1 MKKKV
6 LISAIAI
13 SLLAVGTGAYAYNEK
28 VEAAQLEQ
36 QRIQTVDKA
45 ENAVSALY
53 TSDKTA
59 LATDL
64 KNKLKA
70 AKAAV
75 KKVEDTNVKSLLTEK
90 ISNAEEISTIQS
102 EVSNILKIGVVDEKA
117 SEKQVE
123 SISKKLGQ
131 VKDWNESIYNSLSK
145 QLEEADKQIAAIN
158 EAAEKVKAAEKSL
171 KEKDYDAA
179 SDLIAKVKNEE
190 KKEELTK
197 QLKAVNETMV
207 AKAEEEKR
215 KEAEAIAKA
224 EAEKATTVSNNS
236 STNNVSSGSSAN
248 SNVSSGSNSSSTSSS
263 KASSSSTYNRSSAST
278 SGGSSSSSQN
288 ANTSSKSTASSSS
301 SNKSTSGSSS
311 SSKPTGS
318 NTNNSTSSSNSGS
331 TPTKQPGKVEGVTID
346 GGGKNKVGDGGGS
359 KTGTWDTGTFEW

>member
-13 SLLAVGTGAYAYNEK
+13 SLLAVGTGVYAYNEK

-70 AKAAV
+70 AKTAV
-75 KKVEDTNVKSLLTEK
+75 KKVEDTKAKSLLTEK

-102 EVSNILKIGVVDEKA
+102 EVSNILKNGVVDEKA
-117 SEKQVE
+117 SEKQIE
-123 SISKKLGQ
+123 SISKRVSQ
-131 VKDWNESIYNSLSK
+131 VKDWNKSIYNSLSK
-145 QLEEADKQIAAIN
+145 QLKEAGKQIAAIN
-158 EAAEKVKAAEKSL
+158 EAAEKVKVAEKSL
-171 KEKDYDAA
+171 KEKDYEAA

-197 QLKAVNETMV
+197 QLKAVNKTMV
-207 AKAEEEKR
+207 AKAEEAKR
-215 KEAEAIAKA
+215 KEAEAIAQA
-224 EAEKATTVSNNS
+224 EAEKTTTVSNNA
-236 STNNVSSGSSAN
+236 STTNISSGSSSS
-248 SNVSSGSNSSSTSSS
+248 SNVSSGSISSSTSSS
-263 KASSSSTYNRSSAST
+263 KPSSSSTYSSSNAST
-278 SGGSSSSSQN
+278 SGGSSSNSQKASS
-288 ANTSSKSTASSSS
+288 SSKSTAGSSSS
-301 SNKSTSGSSS
+301 SNSTSSSNNSSSSNNTSGSSS
-311 SSKPTGS
+311 SSSS
-318 NTNNSTSSSNSGS
+318 NDSTNNVEKPGEVKNV
-331 TPTKQPGKVEGVTID
+331 TKTDEGELESHY
-346 GGGKNKVGDGGGS
+346 GGTG
-359 KTGTWDTGTFEW
+359 GTWESGTWSW

>member
-45 ENAVSALY
+45 ENAVAALY

-64 KNKLKA
+64 ENKLQA

-75 KKVEDTNVKSLLTEK
+75 KKVENTKVKSRLSEK
-90 ISNAEEISTIQS
+90 ITNAEEIFTIQS
-102 EVSNILKIGVVDEKA
+102 EVSNILKNGVVDEKA

-145 QLEEADKQIAAIN
+145 QLEEAGKQLAAIN
-158 EAAEKVKAAEKSL
+158 EASEKVKAAEKSL
-171 KEKDYDAA
+171 KEKDYDTA

-215 KEAEAIAKA
+215 KEAEAIATA

-236 STNNVSSGSSAN
+236 STTNVSSGSSAN
-248 SNVSSGSNSSSTSSS
+248 SNVSSGSNSSSTSSN
-263 KASSSSTYNRSSAST
+263 KPSSSSTYSSSNAST
-278 SGGSSSSSQN
+278 SGGSTSSN
-288 ANTSSKSTASSSS
+288 PKANTSS
-301 SNKSTSGSSS
+301 KSTSGSSS
-311 SSKPTGS
+311 SSKTTSSSSSSKG
-318 NTNNSTSSSNSGS
+318 STSSSNSGDKS
-331 TPTKQPGKVEGVTID
+331 GQVTNVEKTTEGEID
-346 GGGKNKVGDGGGS
+346 YKGTGPNKGS
-359 KTGTWDTGTFEW
+359 NTYEGGTFDGSNIPDW

>member
-45 ENAVSALY
+45 ENAVAALY

-64 KNKLKA
+64 ENKLKA

-75 KKVEDTNVKSLLTEK
+75 KKVEDTKVKSLLTEK

-102 EVSNILKIGVVDEKA
+102 EVSNILKNGVVDEKA

-145 QLEEADKQIAAIN
+145 QLKEAGKQIAAIN
-158 EAAEKVKAAEKSL
+158 EASEKVKAAEKSL

-197 QLKAVNETMV
+197 QLKAVNKTMV
-207 AKAEEEKR
+207 AKAEEAKR
-215 KEAEAIAKA
+215 KKAEEIAKA
-224 EAEKATTVSNNS
+224 EAERTTTVSNNPS
-236 STNNVSSGSSAN
+236 S

-263 KASSSSTYNRSSAST
+263 KPSSSSTYSSSNAST
-278 SGGSSSSSQN
+278 SGGSTSSSQK
-288 ANTSSKSTASSSS
+288 ASTSS
-301 SNKSTSGSSS
+301 KSTSGSSS
-311 SSKPTGS
+311 SSKTTSSSSSSKG
-318 NTNNSTSSSNSGS
+318 STSSSNSGDKS
-331 TPTKQPGKVEGVTID
+331 GQVTNVEKTTEGEID
-346 GGGKNKVGDGGGS
+346 YKGTGPNKGS
-359 KTGTWDTGTFEW
+359 NTYEGGTFDGSNIPDW

>member
-90 ISNAEEISTIQS
+90 ISHAEEISTIQS
-102 EVSNILKIGVVDEKA
+102 EVSSILKNGVVDEKA

-123 SISKKLGQ
+123 SISKKVSQ
-131 VKDWNESIYNSLSK
+131 VKDWNESIYNSLSE
-145 QLEEADKQIAAIN
+145 QLKEAGKQIAAIN
-158 EAAEKVKAAEKSL
+158 EAAEKVKAAEQSL

-179 SDLIAKVKNEE
+179 SDLIAKVKNEK

-197 QLKAVNETMV
+197 QLKEVNETMV
-207 AKAEEEKR
+207 AKAEEAKR
-215 KEAEAIAKA
+215 KEAEA
-224 EAEKATTVSNNS
+224 EKATNVSNNA
-236 STNNVSSGSSAN
+236 STTNVSSSSSSS
-248 SNVSSGSNSSSTSSS
+248 SNVSCSSTSSS
-263 KASSSSTYNRSSAST
+263 KPSSSSTYSSSNAST
-278 SGGSSSSSQN
+278 SGGSTSSSQK
-288 ANTSSKSTASSSS
+288 ASTSS
-301 SNKSTSGSSS
+301 KSTSGSSS
-311 SSKPTGS
+311 SSKTTSSSSSSKG
-318 NTNNSTSSSNSGS
+318 STSSSNSGDKS
-331 TPTKQPGKVEGVTID
+331 GQVTNVEKTTEGEID
-346 GGGKNKVGDGGGS
+346 YKGTGPNKGS
-359 KTGTWDTGTFEW
+359 NTYEGGTFDGSNIPDW

>member
-90 ISNAEEISTIQS
+90 ISHAEEISTIQS
-102 EVSNILKIGVVDEKA
+102 EVSNILKNGVVDEKA
-117 SEKQVE
+117 SEKQVA
-123 SISKKLGQ
+123 SISKKVSQ
-131 VKDWNESIYNSLSK
+131 VKDWNDSIYNSLSK
-145 QLEEADKQIAAIN
+145 QLKEAGKQITAIN

-197 QLKAVNETMV
+197 QLEAVNETMV
-207 AKAEEEKR
+207 AKAEEAKR

-224 EAEKATTVSNNS
+224 EAEKTTTVSNNG
-236 STNNVSSGSSAN
+236 STTNVSSGSTST

-263 KASSSSTYNRSSAST
+263 KPSSSSTYSSSKAST
-278 SGGSSSSSQN
+278 SNGSSSNSQK
-288 ANTSSKSTASSSS
+288 ASS
-301 SNKSTSGSSS
+301 SNKSTAGSGSSS
-311 SSKPTGS
+311 KT
-318 NTNNSTSSSNSGS
+318 TSSSNSGKSSSSS
-331 TPTKQPGKVEGVTID
+331 TNKSSGSSSNQSNGKATNVTQD
-346 GGGKNKVGDGGGS
+346 GGGYIDPNNTAKDPDKEGYNQYE
-359 KTGTWDTGTFEW
+359 TGTFTLP

>member
-45 ENAVSALY
+45 ENAVAALY

-64 KNKLKA
+64 ENKLQA

-75 KKVEDTNVKSLLTEK
+75 KKVEDTKVKSRLTEK

-102 EVSNILKIGVVDEKA
+102 EVSNILKNGVVEEKA

-145 QLEEADKQIAAIN
+145 QLEEAGKQIAAIN
-158 EAAEKVKAAEKSL
+158 EASEKVKAAEKSL
-171 KEKDYDAA
+171 KEKDYDTA

-207 AKAEEEKR
+207 A
-215 KEAEAIAKA
+215 EAEAIAKA

-236 STNNVSSGSSAN
+236 STTNVSSGSSAN
-248 SNVSSGSNSSSTSSS
+248 SNVSSSSNSSSTSSS
-263 KASSSSTYNRSSAST
+263 KASSSSTYSSSKAST
-278 SGGSSSSSQN
+278 SGGS
-288 ANTSSKSTASSSS
+288 TSSGSTAST

-311 SSKPTGS
+311 K
-318 NTNNSTSSSNSGS
+318 STSSSNNSS
-331 TPTKQPGKVEGVTID
+331 SSNKSSSSSNSDTSNSNYYDDKKPGEVNNVVKTDEGKLTGGD
-346 GGGKNKVGDGGGS
+346 GGGKN
-359 KTGTWDTGTFEW
+359 TGTWESGTWSW

>member
-13 SLLAVGTGAYAYNEK
+13 SLLSVGTGAYAYNKK

-75 KKVEDTNVKSLLTEK
+75 KKVEDTKVKSLLTEK

-102 EVSNILKIGVVDEKA
+102 EVSNILKNGVVDEKA

-131 VKDWNESIYNSLSK
+131 VKDWNNSIYNSLSK

-179 SDLIAKVKNEE
+179 SDLIVKVKNEE

-207 AKAEEEKR
+207 AKAEEAKR

-224 EAEKATTVSNNS
+224 EAEKATTVSNNA
-236 STNNVSSGSSAN
+236 STSNVSSGSTSS

-263 KASSSSTYNRSSAST
+263 KPSSSSTYSSSNAST
-278 SGGSSSSSQN
+278 SSGS
-288 ANTSSKSTASSSS
+288 TSSKSTAGS
-301 SNKSTSGSSS
+301 SNKSNTSS
-311 SSKPTGS
+311 SSK
-318 NTNNSTSSSNSGS
+318 STSSSSKSSASSNSGS
-331 TPTKQPGKVEGVTID
+331 SNSGKVSNVKKTGEGVINTN
-346 GGGKNKVGDGGGS
+346 GSNKTAEEGS
-359 KTGTWDTGTFEW
+359 ATYERGTFEWSGD

>member
-28 VEAAQLEQ
+28 VEAAQMEQ

-64 KNKLKA
+64 KNKLEA

-90 ISNAEEISTIQS
+90 ISHAEEIATIQS
-102 EVSNILKIGVVDEKA
+102 EVSNILKNGVVDEKA
-117 SEKQVE
+117 SEKQVA
-123 SISKKLGQ
+123 SISKKVSQ
-131 VKDWNESIYNSLSK
+131 VKDWNDSIYNSLSE
-145 QLEEADKQIAAIN
+145 QLKEAGKQITAIN

-197 QLKAVNETMV
+197 QLEAVNETMV
-207 AKAEEEKR
+207 AKAEEAKR

-224 EAEKATTVSNNS
+224 EAEKTTTVSNNA
-236 STNNVSSGSSAN
+236 STTNVSSSSSSS
-248 SNVSSGSNSSSTSSS
+248 SNVSSGSNRSSTSSS
-263 KASSSSTYNRSSAST
+263 KPSSSSTYSSSNAST
-278 SGGSSSSSQN
+278 SGGS
-288 ANTSSKSTASSSS
+288 TSSKSSGSTASS

-311 SSKPTGS
+311 KNSSS
-318 NTNNSTSSSNSGS
+318 NNSSSSGKSSGSSSSNSGGSS
-331 TPTKQPGKVEGVTID
+331 TYEGKETGKVGGVKVTD
-346 GGGKNKVGDGGGS
+346 SGELKSEYGGTG
-359 KTGTWDTGTFEW
+359 GTWESGTFEW